1 MSKHKDE
8 KLLFHLKDLAGDFLS
23 RNSNRTS
30 LITVTNVV
38 MSSDLKRANILL
50 SVLPKEKE
58 RVALLFA
65 NRLRPE
71 FKEYVKEHSRMRI
84 LPQVTF
90 APDLGEQNRLRI
102 EELASQ
108 THADLTQTAA
118 EKPEAE

>member
-1 MSKHKDE
+1 MAKHKDE

-30 LITVTNVV
+30 LITVTNVI
-38 MSSDLKRANILL
+38 MSSDLKRASILL

-90 APDLGEQNRLRI
+90 LPDIGEQNRLRI
-102 EELASQ
+102 EELSQ
-108 THADLTQTAA
+108 SDRRPTQT
-118 EKPEAE
+118 

>member
-1 MSKHKDE
+1 MAKHKDE
-8 KLLFHLKDLAGDFLS
+8 KMLFHLKDLAGDFLS
-23 RNSNRTS
+23 RHSNRTS

-38 MSSDLKRANILL
+38 LSSDLKRANILL

-71 FKEYVKEHSRMRI
+71 FKEYVKEHSRMRV

-90 APDLGEQNRLRI
+90 LPDIGEQNRQRI
-102 EELASQ
+102 DELLETEE
-108 THADLTQTAA
+108 
-118 EKPEAE
+118 